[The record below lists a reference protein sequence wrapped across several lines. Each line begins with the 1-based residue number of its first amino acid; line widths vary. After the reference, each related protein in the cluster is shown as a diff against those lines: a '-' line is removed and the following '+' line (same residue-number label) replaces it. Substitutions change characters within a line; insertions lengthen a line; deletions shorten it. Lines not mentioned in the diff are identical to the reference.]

1 MSFLKGMVENC
12 LDAMSEEEAEELF
25 RKIVGRVKPEVHLEI
40 LVGAFE
46 KLSEKKKE
54 KVRETLFGKKEYAE
68 MKEFIDG
75 WQELSREYEKMK
87 KEGKGLIG
95 PL

>member
-1 MSFLKGMVENC
+1 MSFLKGMVESC
-12 LDAMSEEEAEELF
+12 LDAMTEEETEELF
-25 RKIVGRVKPEVHLEI
+25 RKIAGRVKPEVHLEI

-54 KVRETLFGKKEYAE
+54 KVRKTLFGEEYAE
-68 MKEFIDG
+68 MKEFAKEWKGIK
-75 WQELSREYEKMK
+75 EEYEKEK
-87 KEGKGLIG
+87 GKGLIG

>member
-1 MSFLKGMVENC
+1 MSLLKGMIESC

-25 RKIVGRVKPEVHLEI
+25 RKIAGRVKPEVHLEI

-54 KVRETLFGKKEYAE
+54 KVRKALFGEEYAE
-68 MKEFIDG
+68 MKEFIEG
-75 WQELSREYEKMK
+75 WKELLEEYEKIK
-87 KEGKGLIG
+87 KQNGLIG